1 MGTKETDTPG
11 SAESRNLVRSHLSYE
26 AWEGFGNR
34 MQRLNPLFSLGKGMN
49 VGPLIPYI
57 QTILVQVILEI
68 FYRELNDDN
77 RRTKFEIILIVR
89 NVLLRMKLT
98 CEDKIVERMVYGLLY
113 EGTET
118 LNKPFES
125 IYYDEVHEQWQS
137 QTFRYLITDEIH
149 TNLEQGGSIVYRL
162 SEISQEMIF
171 MSREMT
177 EDFSITIEQ
186 LYSIQLIKNGNY
198 KKAARNLDHLISRV
212 NRLIL
217 EENQFRKDMLNDPKI
232 LIAMENKQ
240 REDKEGV
247 IKEQFED
254 ERKHFKTIMFL
265 IDKAKTTEDF
275 VKDMSD
281 IIFLQEKVEYTRS
294 LHDHFANLVIQN
306 IATEINLKT
315 ENPSIFWEKSLVS
328 FREHVYENWMVSKG
342 IENFDTLTSILN
354 PIFTPQHEFL
364 LPLEWIWEEQQFL
377 ELDRSDSDDDG
388 KDEDEEFLLQ
398 KTVNWETVAE
408 VWTPVM
414 DYLLQF
420 GEFSLKMLSEFPED
434 DRYTWFEDY
443 QTFEL
448 WMMFDRKPL
457 EIHVLQGNGS
467 FNDEREILLYHL
479 MQKHDRFKVLEG
491 KKIMTTYDSS
501 DHPFIWEDMDIRIT
515 PFKLQLKE

>member
-281 IIFLQEKVEYTRS
+281 IIFLQEKVEYTEVFTITLPTWLFKTS
-294 LHDHFANLVIQN
+294 L
-306 IATEINLKT
+306 LK
-315 ENPSIFWEKSLVS
+315 SI
-328 FREHVYENWMVSKG
+328 
-342 IENFDTLTSILN
+342 
-354 PIFTPQHEFL
+354 
-364 LPLEWIWEEQQFL
+364 
-377 ELDRSDSDDDG
+377 
-388 KDEDEEFLLQ
+388 
-398 KTVNWETVAE
+398 
-408 VWTPVM
+408 
-414 DYLLQF
+414 
-420 GEFSLKMLSEFPED
+420 
-434 DRYTWFEDY
+434 
-443 QTFEL
+443 
-448 WMMFDRKPL
+448 
-457 EIHVLQGNGS
+457 
-467 FNDEREILLYHL
+467 
-479 MQKHDRFKVLEG
+479 
-491 KKIMTTYDSS
+491 
-501 DHPFIWEDMDIRIT
+501 
-515 PFKLQLKE
+515 